1 MLHVDAGQHL
11 EQFARHVD
19 RRSVAGRRHV
29 ELAGI
34 GLGVGDQFGN
44 RLDRQRRMHHHDVGK
59 ANDARDRLHLLH
71 EIEIELVVERGVDRV
86 RRRDQQQRV
95 AVRRGAQHGL
105 GRDIGAAAR
114 PVLDDEG
121 LPELFRQ
128 PLPHQA
134 RREVRRAAGRITDHE
149 ANRPRWIG
157 LRARVSR
164 CEPEAQPHR
173 RRVAE
178 IDDAEISLC
187 LLRRTGGSCG
197 TPGCAHPI
205 RAASRS
211 RQIFSVRRRKVHRVT
226 SSR

>member
-29 ELAGI
+29 ELARI
-34 GLGVGDQFGN
+34 GLGVSDQFGD
-44 RLDRQRRMHHHDVGK
+44 RLDRQRGVHHHDVGK
-59 ANDARDRLHLLH
+59 ANDAGDRLHLLH
-71 EIEIELVVERGVDRV
+71 EIERQLVVKRGVDRV

-114 PVLDDEG
+114 PVFDDEG
-121 LPELFRQ
+121 LAELFRQ

-134 RREVRRAAGRITDHE
+134 RREVRRAARRIADDE

-157 LRARVSR
+157 LRARVSG
-164 CEPEAQPHR
+164 CER
-173 RRVAE
+173 KR
-178 IDDAEISLC
+178 S
-187 LLRRTGGSCG
+187 RTGCELQELTTLKFHHASSD
-197 TPGCAHPI
+197 ALAALAAAWV
-205 RAASRS
+205 RASYPRERRRS